1 MRKYIIVQNFA
12 WTSFWDISFG
22 NRIRFWEFAQAI
34 NKINNYE
41 YTLVVTS
48 ENVDKWGESY
58 FINYPN
64 TVVVR
69 SMPEWAKPPH
79 AGGDESDRR
88 WRETVTKEGTFEV
101 IQDAQSYGDFVF
113 DANVIDILPNID
125 NWNYVRLGLDRHGP
139 QPSLNFQGP
148 NLVLQEYEKTGHRP
162 IFDIEIYDKK
172 LETVI
177 KKEVENRVG
186 LHLRGDTPNGQWD
199 SEKLQYGGSRKEF
212 IKKQF
217 DRYVERGLDKFYLST
232 DIFTKPIQRLIKNC
246 FITVHKGL
254 LTDFDESV
262 WTQDL
267 ISKDENIWNDAFYEY
282 DKEEYLWI
290 NRSNESQKIMEG
302 NGGEKQ
308 YNWIKELYDEY
319 DIIDYRSI
327 FSKYD
332 TFLHNWGKLRCIDII
347 DLFSLI
353 YSVEYT
359 DNLGNGNGT
368 FSRFVKEYREKFK

>member
-1 MRKYIIVQNFA
+1 MRKYIIVQKFT
-12 WTSFWDISFG
+12 WDSFWDISFG

-41 YTLVVTS
+41 YTLLLIG
-48 ENVDKWGESY
+48 ENVDVWGESY

-69 SMPEWAKPPH
+69 SMPGW
-79 AGGDESDRR
+79 
-88 WRETVTKEGTFEV
+88 KEGTFEV

-113 DANVIDILPNID
+113 DVNIINLLPTVD
-125 NWNYVRLGLDRHGP
+125 NWNYVRRGLDRHGVQP
-139 QPSLNFQGP
+139 QFEGQSL
-148 NLVLQEYEKTGHRP
+148 VVQEYEKTGHRP

-186 LHLRGDTPNGQWD
+186 LHLRGDTSGGTWD
-199 SEKLQYGGSRKEF
+199 SKKLQYGGTRKEF
-212 IKKQF
+212 IKEQL

-232 DIFTKPIQRLIKNC
+232 DIFTKPTQLSKNY
-246 FITVHKGL
+246 FITSHKGL
-254 LTDFDESV
+254 LTEFHEGI

-267 ISKDENIWNDAFYEY
+267 INKDENIWNDAFYEY

-290 NRSNESQKIMEG
+290 DRKHSPKEIMEG

-308 YNWIKELYDEY
+308 YNWVKELYDEY
-319 DIIDYRSI
+319 DIIDYRTVLN
-327 FSKYD
+327 KYD
-332 TFLHNWGKLRCIDII
+332 TFLHNWEKLRCIDII

-368 FSRFVKEYREKFK
+368 FSRFVKEYREKFNH

>member
-1 MRKYIIVQNFA
+1 MRKYIIVRKFA

-41 YTLVVTS
+41 YTLLIMS
-48 ENVDKWGESY
+48 ENVDVWGESY

-69 SMPEWAKPPH
+69 SFTYSKT
-79 AGGDESDRR
+79 GDPQIYKSD
-88 WRETVTKEGTFEV
+88 ENNFE
-101 IQDAQSYGDFVF
+101 IIHNAQDYGDFVF
-113 DANVIDILPNID
+113 DANVIDIQPTID
-125 NWNYVRLGLDRHGP
+125 NWNYLRLGLDRHGS
-139 QPSLNFQGP
+139 QPHLRSQGP
-148 NLVLQEYEKTGHRP
+148 NLVVQEYEKTGHRP

-172 LETVI
+172 LETII
-177 KKEVENRVG
+177 KKEVEGRVG
-186 LHLRGDTPNGQWD
+186 LHLRGDTPNGTWD
-199 SEKLQYGGSRKEF
+199 NKKLKPVDSRKEF
-212 IKKQF
+212 IKEQL

-232 DIFTKPIQRLIKNC
+232 DIFTKPTQRVIKKDS
-246 FITVHKGL
+246 ITFNKGL
-254 LTDFDESV
+254 LNSFYETD

-267 ISKDENIWNDAFYEY
+267 INKDENIWNDAFYEY

-290 NRSNESQKIMEG
+290 NRLNDPQKIMEG

-308 YNWIKELYDEY
+308 YNWVKELYDEY
-319 DIIDYRSI
+319 DIIDYRSV
-327 FSKYD
+327 FNKYD

-353 YSVEYT
+353 YSDEFT
-359 DNLGNGNGT
+359 DELGNKGST
-368 FSRFVKEYREKFK
+368 FSRFVKEYREKFNH

>member
-1 MRKYIIVQNFA
+1 MRKYIIVRKFA

-22 NRIRFWEFAQAI
+22 NRIKFWEFAQTI

-41 YTLVVTS
+41 YTLLIAS
-48 ENVDKWGESY
+48 GNVDVWGESY

-69 SMPEWAKPPH
+69 SIPA
-79 AGGDESDRR
+79 
-88 WRETVTKEGTFEV
+88 WREGTFEV
-101 IQDAQSYGDFVF
+101 IKDAQSYGDFVF
-113 DANVIDILPNID
+113 DANVIDILPTMD
-125 NWNYVRLGLDRHGP
+125 NWNYVKKD
-139 QPSLNFQGP
+139 Q

-172 LETVI
+172 LETTI
-177 KKEVENRVG
+177 KKEVEGRVG

-199 SEKLQYGGSRKEF
+199 IKKLKPVDSRKEF
-212 IKKQF
+212 IKKQL

-232 DIFTKPIQRLIKNC
+232 DIFTKPTQRLIKNHS
-246 FITVHKGL
+246 ITFNKGL
-254 LTDFDESV
+254 LYSFSADD

-267 ISKDENIWNDAFYEY
+267 INKDENIWNDAFYEY

-290 NRSNESQKIMEG
+290 NRLNEPQKIMEG

-308 YNWIKELYDEY
+308 YNWVKELYDEY
-319 DIIDYRSI
+319 DIIDYRSV
-327 FSKYD
+327 FNKYD

-359 DNLGNGNGT
+359 DKLGNGNGT
-368 FSRFVKEYREKFK
+368 FSQFVKEYREKFNH

>member
-1 MRKYIIVQNFA
+1 MRKYIIVRKFA

-22 NRIRFWEFAQAI
+22 NRIKFWEFAQTI

-41 YTLVVTS
+41 YTLLIAS
-48 ENVDKWGESY
+48 ENVDVWGESY

-64 TVVVR
+64 TAVVR
-69 SMPEWAKPPH
+69 SMP
-79 AGGDESDRR
+79 DCR
-88 WRETVTKEGTFEV
+88 EGTFEV

-113 DANVIDILPNID
+113 DVNIINLLATVD
-125 NWNYVRLGLDRHGP
+125 NWNYVRKG
-139 QPSLNFQGP
+139 QSL
-148 NLVLQEYEKTGHRP
+148 VVQEYEKTGHRP

-186 LHLRGDTPNGQWD
+186 LHLRGDTPNGMWD
-199 SEKLQYGGSRKEF
+199 SKKLQYGGSRKEF
-212 IKKQF
+212 IKEQL

-232 DIFTKPIQRLIKNC
+232 DIFTKPIQRLIQNY
-246 FITVHKGL
+246 FITSHKGF
-254 LTDFDESV
+254 LTEFHEGI

-267 ISKDENIWNDAFYEY
+267 INKDENIWNDAFYEY

-290 NRSNESQKIMEG
+290 NRLNEPEKIMEG

-308 YNWIKELYDEY
+308 YNWVKELYDEY

-327 FSKYD
+327 LSKYD
-332 TFLHNWGKLRCIDII
+332 TFLHNWEKLRCVDII

-368 FSRFVKEYREKFK
+368 FSQFVKEYREKFNH

>member
-41 YTLVVTS
+41 YTLLIMS
-48 ENVDKWGESY
+48 ENVDVWGESY

-69 SMPEWAKPPH
+69 LMPDWPESPPP
-79 AGGDESDRR
+79 
-88 WRETVTKEGTFEV
+88 FEV
-101 IQDAQSYGDFVF
+101 IKDAQSYGDFVF
-113 DANVIDILPNID
+113 DVNIINLLATVD

-139 QPSLNFQGP
+139 QTSLNFQGP

-172 LETVI
+172 LETTI
-177 KKEVENRVG
+177 KKEVEGRVG

-199 SEKLQYGGSRKEF
+199 IKKQRPIDSRKEF
-212 IKKQF
+212 IKEQL

-232 DIFTKPIQRLIKNC
+232 DIFTKPTQRLIKKDYRN
-246 FITVHKGL
+246 FYKGF
-254 LTDFDESV
+254 LTDFDESI

-267 ISKDENIWNDAFYEY
+267 INKDENIRNDAFYEY

-290 NRSNESQKIMEG
+290 NRLNEPEKIMEG

-327 FSKYD
+327 LSKYD